1 MAPSLPIGNGMRDGT
16 PEPRTPVMIMVEASW
31 EDQNG
36 TIQTTRAR
44 IENKSSGGA
53 CVRLNKKVAVGTRLK
68 IEGQWEK
75 FTGEARYCRQDG
87 RDYLVGIQKD
97 KTEWPAAKRVVG
109 KEEMVSAL
117 PDVEALLERRRER
130 EENKAMEV
138 AKEEPRA
145 ESVPIASIVDAVIG
159 TARMEAPKETWS
171 KHKREQGSAGL
182 EGLKRKEEQVV
193 QASVAREAGKERK
206 PMRRKWFEMGHKEE
220 GEEAMEKHEKH
231 EVTSRMPATTF
242 APVEVVAT
250 EVEKESEPEAQ
261 LELPSMEDIYRVAGI
276 LTPRKGYSINKIVE
290 MLHSEHLRGLSKE
303 MKRASVLMA
312 LDAAGITVEEVLQD
326 AKSRQDAIDSYEAD
340 QRKQFEAQLARKAD
354 ENAQIQ
360 AEMERVKARYTERL
374 RRNLDGM
381 AREKATFGNWLT
393 LKQQESDSMTEAVEL
408 CLRPPVAE
416 KPSTQLEEVS
426 LAGARVKPV

>member
-1 MAPSLPIGNGMRDGT
+1 MRDGT

-138 AKEEPRA
+138 GISQGNVGQAQKRRGKRRA
-145 ESVPIASIVDAVIG
+145 
-159 TARMEAPKETWS
+159 
-171 KHKREQGSAGL
+171 
-182 EGLKRKEEQVV
+182 
-193 QASVAREAGKERK
+193 
-206 PMRRKWFEMGHKEE
+206 
-220 GEEAMEKHEKH
+220 
-231 EVTSRMPATTF
+231 
-242 APVEVVAT
+242 
-250 EVEKESEPEAQ
+250 
-261 LELPSMEDIYRVAGI
+261 
-276 LTPRKGYSINKIVE
+276 
-290 MLHSEHLRGLSKE
+290 
-303 MKRASVLMA
+303 
-312 LDAAGITVEEVLQD
+312 
-326 AKSRQDAIDSYEAD
+326 
-340 QRKQFEAQLARKAD
+340 
-354 ENAQIQ
+354 
-360 AEMERVKARYTERL
+360 
-374 RRNLDGM
+374 
-381 AREKATFGNWLT
+381 
-393 LKQQESDSMTEAVEL
+393 
-408 CLRPPVAE
+408 
-416 KPSTQLEEVS
+416 
-426 LAGARVKPV
+426 